1 MNQLTQEIPSK
12 VCLPEPSVPWDRY
25 FHAIS
30 SAETVRPTGRVVGM
44 IGLTVEADGPQVK
57 VGDHCTLED
66 IRARR
71 KLPAE
76 VVGFRQGRVLLMP
89 LGETE
94 GIGPGWVV
102 TATGE
107 PLRVGIGDELLGR
120 VVDALGNPIDGGP
133 PFMPTVRRTLSGAA
147 PHPLQRPRVT
157 DRLNTGVRVIDTL
170 LTLGKG
176 QRVGLFAGSG
186 VGKSTLLGMIART
199 SSADVNVIALVGER
213 GKEVRD
219 FLDRDMGTEALKRS
233 VAVVCTSDQP
243 ALLRLKAAQT
253 ATAIAEYFRDQ
264 GNDVMLL
271 VDSITRWAIA
281 QREVGLAAGEP
292 PTTRGFPP
300 SVFALLPRLLERAGR
315 SPRGSITGIY
325 TVLVEGDDMAEPISD
340 SCRAILDGHIALSRQ
355 LASRN
360 HFPAIDVLDSIS
372 RVANDVR
379 TPDESELAAV
389 TRDLLATYREAE
401 DLIAVGAYKKGSSPR
416 IDLAIASIDALN
428 RFLRQHVS
436 ESVSEGDAWNG
447 LMEIASITPPADPP
461 DKPAGQGM
469 VQS

>member
-1 MNQLTQEIPSK
+1 M
-12 VCLPEPSVPWDRY
+12 V
-25 FHAIS
+25 
-30 SAETVRPTGRVVGM
+30 
-44 IGLTVEADGPQVK
+44 GLTVEADGPQVK

-76 VVGFRQGRVLLMP
+76 VIGFRQGRVLLMP

-107 PLRVGIGDELLGR
+107 PLRVAVGDELLGR
-120 VVDALGNPIDGGP
+120 VVDALGHPIDSGGTFAP
-133 PFMPTVRRTLSGAA
+133 ATHRPLTSPA

-157 DRLNTGVRVIDTL
+157 DRLTTGVRAIDTL

-219 FLDRDMGTEALKRS
+219 FLDRDMGPEALKRS

-264 GNDVMLL
+264 GKTVMLL

-292 PTTRGFPP
+292 PTTRGYPP
-300 SVFALLPRLLERAGR
+300 SVFARLPRLLERAGR
-315 SPRGSITGIY
+315 SSRGSITGIY

-340 SCRAILDGHIALSRQ
+340 SCRAILDGHIALSRH

-360 HFPAIDVLDSIS
+360 HFPAIDILDSIS
-372 RVANDVR
+372 RVATDVR
-379 TPDESELAAV
+379 TPEETQVAAMA
-389 TRDLLATYREAE
+389 RDLLATYREAE
-401 DLIAVGAYKKGSSPR
+401 DLIAVGAYKKGSSTQ
-416 IDLAIASIDALN
+416 IDRAIAANDQLTLFLKQRVKENANEDDTWSAL
-428 RFLRQHVS
+428 RKIVT
-436 ESVSEGDAWNG
+436 A
-447 LMEIASITPPADPP
+447 PPPLPP
-461 DKPAGQGM
+461 DPVPDPNMPRA
-469 VQS
+469 STR

>member
-1 MNQLTQEIPSK
+1 MNPETPERHADIR
-12 VCLPEPSVPWDRY
+12 LPAPDVSWDRY
-25 FHAIS
+25 TRAVTT
-30 SAETVRPTGRVVGM
+30 ADPVRPTGRVVGM
-44 IGLTVEADGPQVK
+44 VGLTVEADGPQVK

-66 IRARR
+66 LRARR

-102 TATGE
+102 TANGE
-107 PLRVGIGDELLGR
+107 PMRVGIGEHLLGR
-120 VVDALGNPIDGGP
+120 VVDALGHPIDGGP
-133 PFMPTVRRTLSGAA
+133 SFVPSLHRTLNGSA
-147 PHPLQRPRVT
+147 PHPLHRPRVT

-176 QRVGLFAGSG
+176 QRMGLFAGSG

-219 FLDRDMGTEALKRS
+219 FLDRDMGPEALKRS

-315 SPRGSITGIY
+315 SARGSITGIY

-379 TPDESELAAV
+379 TPEESELAATV
-389 TRDLLATYREAE
+389 RDLLATYREAE
-401 DLIAVGAYKKGSSPR
+401 DLIAVGAYKKGSSRR
-416 IDLAIASIDALN
+416 IDRAIAANEALN
-428 RFLRQHVS
+428 TFLRQHIMENAS
-436 ESVSEGDAWNG
+436 NDDAWAT
-447 LMEIASITPPADPP
+447 LQQIASITPPQQPQSDV
-461 DKPAGQGM
+461 PAHAKQ
-469 VQS
+469 